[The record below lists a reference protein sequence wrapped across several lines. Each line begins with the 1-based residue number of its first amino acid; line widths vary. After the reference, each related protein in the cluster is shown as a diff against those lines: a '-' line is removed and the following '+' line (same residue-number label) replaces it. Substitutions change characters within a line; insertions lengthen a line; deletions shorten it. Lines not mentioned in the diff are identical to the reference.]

1 MGVQIAA
8 WAVAVVVAFVVDAI
22 PKGRVKGG
30 AAKQIPPKTMQ
41 HAS

>member
-22 PKGRVKGG
+22 PKGRVKRGCG
-30 AAKQIPPKTMQ
+30 KTNP
-41 HAS
+41 A